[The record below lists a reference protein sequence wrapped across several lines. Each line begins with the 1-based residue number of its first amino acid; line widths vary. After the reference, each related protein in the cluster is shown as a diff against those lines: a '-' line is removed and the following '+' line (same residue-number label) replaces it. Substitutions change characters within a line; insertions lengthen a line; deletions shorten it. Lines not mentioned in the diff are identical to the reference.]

1 MRRSI
6 TILVTAFAST
16 LASGQT
22 GQQVDAGHRHAPS
35 PSTLFVRLGDA
46 NDSAAFGA
54 MRRLELL
61 GPSAVTFLARR
72 LTPADKPRADRIA
85 ALIRDLSAESYR
97 QRTAAFDAL
106 LEMGPV
112 AQHAVRERLAGRV
125 SLAGKRRL
133 RALLSRSRRAG
144 PQTTAQQRQLR
155 ALRALERIGTDDAL
169 AVIRHIA
176 GGTPGAR
183 LTTWANTAAN
193 RLATRLAGKPGG
205 AMAGGDIGRSGC
217 FDGNAVRKP
226 GTLAWKLD
234 LGEYRYPATSV
245 VVHDGVAYF
254 GVDHADVGPMICTRI
269 YAVDLKTRRV
279 LWTHGRSDQ
288 TILDAP
294 AISEGTVYFC
304 SASDGALHAL
314 DAKTGRQRW
323 QADSGRAAVASPLV
337 DGPTA
342 YFGSN
347 DGHFR
352 AVDTQFGRVLWSTDL
367 GDALNMPAALG
378 EKHAIVPAGRTMY
391 ALDRQSGKVLW
402 THSAELMVGA
412 PAVRAGRACFTRFDQ
427 QDGRG
432 HIVAIDLA
440 TGRTAWSVPVQN
452 ASPFAPALG
461 DGVVYAPGT
470 DRRELL
476 AIDAAK
482 GTVRW
487 KVDLQAETW
496 QSPVTAGSMVYLVGR
511 EEGNVLAVDAAKR
524 TLRWTFDTHSR
535 RATGSPT
542 VAEGTL
548 YVPSRHWKLL
558 AVTERPPDHTPPAV
572 ATTATTK
579 TP

>member
-6 TILVTAFAST
+6 TILVTAIAST

-22 GQQVDAGHRHAPS
+22 GQQGDNSPRPAPR
-35 PSTLFVRLGDA
+35 PSALFARLGDA
-46 NDSAAFGA
+46 NAAAAFQA

-61 GPSAVTFLARR
+61 GPSAVTFLNQR
-72 LTPADKPRADRIA
+72 LTPVDRPRPERIV
-85 ALIRDLSAESYR
+85 ALIDDLSAESYHK
-97 QRTAAFDAL
+97 RTAAFAAL

-112 AQHAVRERLAGRV
+112 ARNAVQRALTGRV
-125 SLAGKRRL
+125 CLAGKRRL
-133 RALLSRSRRAG
+133 KTLLVRARHSG
-144 PQTTAQQRQLR
+144 PQTLAQQRRLR
-155 ALRALERIGTDDAL
+155 ALRALERIGTAEAL
-169 AVIRHIA
+169 TAIRRIA
-176 GGTPGAR
+176 GGTPEAR
-183 LTTWANTAAN
+183 LTAWATTAAN
-193 RLATRLAGKPGG
+193 RLAIRLAGEPGG

-226 GTLAWKLD
+226 GKLAWKLD
-234 LGEYRYPATSV
+234 LGEYRYPATSI

-279 LWTHGRSDQ
+279 LWTHGHSEQ

-294 AISEGTVYFC
+294 AVSDGTVYFC

-314 DAKTGRQRW
+314 DARTGRHRW
-323 QADSGRAAVASPLV
+323 QVDSGRAAVACPVV
-337 DGPTA
+337 DGPTV

-347 DGHFR
+347 DGRFR
-352 AVDTQFGRVLWSTDL
+352 AVDTQFGRMLWSVDL
-367 GDALNMPAALG
+367 DDALNMPAALS
-378 EKHAIVPAGRTMY
+378 EKYAIIPAGRTMH
-391 ALDRQSGKVLW
+391 AVDRQSGKVLW
-402 THSAELMVGA
+402 THSADLMVGA
-412 PAVRAGRACFTRFDQ
+412 PAVRDGRAYFTRFDR

-432 HIVAIDLA
+432 RIVAIELA
-440 TGRTAWSVPVQN
+440 DGKTAWSVPVQN
-452 ASPFAPALG
+452 ASPFAPAVG

-470 DRRELL
+470 DRRKLL

-487 KVDLQAETW
+487 KVALPSETW

-511 EEGNVLAVDAAKR
+511 EEGNLLAVDAKR
-524 TLRWTFDTHSR
+524 RKLRWTFDTHSR
-535 RATGSPT
+535 RATGSPA
-542 VAEGTL
+542 VADGTL

-558 AVTERPPDHTPPAV
+558 AVTERSPDDDTPAV
-572 ATTATTK
+572 ATTTTK